1 MTDYEGLP
9 AVLRQAIKCKVLS
22 PVAFT
27 VSARKDLHQNVQY
40 VQLSSAAFVF
50 TLLSGK
56 LMGWDCEWVYDFACR
71 PPSPPPYKIKK
82 IRLCNILQLPICAF
96 SCGAKL
102 SALTFIDSA
111 LFVTELI

>member
-71 PPSPPPYKIKK
+71 PPSPPVQNLKNSPLQHLTTSY
-82 IRLCNILQLPICAF
+82 LCILMW
-96 SCGAKL
+96 SK
-102 SALTFIDSA
+102 ALGTDIYRQRI
-111 LFVTELI
+111 VCH